1 MEGSSLG
8 LLRNERKPIFVNKK
22 EISLPTDFQIKR
34 KDLPAL
40 HISKVNRESSVHRKV
55 PLDCISVKLFDKKGK
70 LKGEGIFIGL
80 FTSVT
85 YNRSLSSIPY
95 LRRKAEK
102 VLQRS
107 GFKPGTHDYR
117 SLRHILEKYPRDEF
131 FQIKINKLT
140 SFCEKIMKLHE
151 RRQVALFVREDL
163 FSRYV
168 SCLVY
173 VPRDRFETALRLKF
187 KTILENAFNGEAI
200 SYHLSIDDS
209 PLARVMYTINI
220 DPFKAVKFDQDKLE
234 KQLQDVAHS
243 WPQKL
248 FDAALSKTGDD
259 ARAFYIRESFGNS
272 FSRKV
277 AQKETEKKVVNL
289 NSSKLDDV
297 AKKQF
302 IKGAKA
308 AYEMIIT
315 SFAKGD
321 KNALKPLL
329 NKEIYQNFS
338 HEIDRRKKE
347 NLKSE
352 LTFVGVKS
360 AEIKNFEKKDNIYIF
375 TVNFVSEI
383 ITYRKDKNNKVIEGN
398 PDIIKTVNDVWKFS
412 KNMWSSNPNW
422 YLVET
427 QV

>member
-1 MEGSSLG
+1 MSSSFEYLDIILLAMIAGFIILRLRGILG
-8 LLRNERKPIFVNKK
+8 RRTGHKK
-22 EISLPTDFQIKR
+22 
-34 KDLPAL
+34 
-40 HISKVNRESSVHRKV
+40 KV
-55 PLDCISVKLFDKKGK
+55 F
-70 LKGEGIFIGL
+70 
-80 FTSVT
+80 
-85 YNRSLSSIPY
+85 
-95 LRRKAEK
+95 
-102 VLQRS
+102 
-107 GFKPGTHDYR
+107 
-117 SLRHILEKYPRDEF
+117 
-131 FQIKINKLT
+131 
-140 SFCEKIMKLHE
+140 
-151 RRQVALFVREDL
+151 EDL
-163 FSRYV
+163 FSKKV
-168 SCLVY
+168 TQ
-173 VPRDRFETALRLKF
+173 RD
-187 KTILENAFNGEAI
+187 
-200 SYHLSIDDS
+200 
-209 PLARVMYTINI
+209 
-220 DPFKAVKFDQDKLE
+220 
-234 KQLQDVAHS
+234 
-243 WPQKL
+243 
-248 FDAALSKTGDD
+248 
-259 ARAFYIRESFGNS
+259 
-272 FSRKV
+272 
-277 AQKETEKKVVNL
+277 TEKKVVNL

-338 HEIDRRKKE
+338 NEIDHRKKE